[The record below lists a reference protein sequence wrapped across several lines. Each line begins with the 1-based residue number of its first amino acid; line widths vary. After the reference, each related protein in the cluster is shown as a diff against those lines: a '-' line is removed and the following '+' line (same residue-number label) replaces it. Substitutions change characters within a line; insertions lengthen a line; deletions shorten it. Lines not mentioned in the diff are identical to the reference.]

1 MTRIVRT
8 LVVAAGLAG
17 FVGVGNLTTVPAV
30 AQQKKETKKA
40 TKATAGTIEINEG
53 KDGKY
58 RFLIR
63 DGEGKL
69 LAMSGPTGFEKR
81 EEAVKAVEILKDVL
95 PGAKTV
101 SGKKEK

>member
-1 MTRIVRT
+1 VTRFVRA
-8 LVVAAGLAG
+8 LVVAAGLVGFTIAG
-17 FVGVGNLTTVPAV
+17 SATTAPAV
-30 AQQKKETKKA
+30 AQQKKETKKS
-40 TKATAGTIEINEG
+40 TKAAAGTIEINEG

-81 EEAVKAVEILKDVL
+81 DEAVKAIETLKDVL
-95 PGAKTV
+95 PGAKMVT
-101 SGKKEK
+101 GKKTK